1 MDFKTKSTNR
11 SLIHSIAKYSTWK
24 PVGISERLNN
34 SGIYAQRAEWER
46 FVYFSLLSL
55 GVCFTVAGV
64 IFFFAFNWAELHKFV
79 KLGIVQGALAVCIGL
94 VLLSKIDQRIKDV
107 ALFGACVLV
116 GALFAVFGQ
125 IYQTGANAYDFFLGW
140 TVFTA
145 LWVFVSKYPPL
156 WLFFLVLI
164 NGTYLLYINQVSSSF
179 SFQDSYNVLF
189 AFNAVVIIALQWM
202 FVVGKITKLPSWLIR
217 IIALAAIY
225 FITVSLSI
233 CIVDKVGPEG
243 IIALL
248 LAVPVF
254 YLAIREAF
262 KTKDVFYLCII
273 PLSVIVVICSLIIRA
288 SGSNFGSGIF
298 LLLALFVIGSVS
310 FQIKQ
315 VIELNKKWNGTI

>member
-1 MDFKTKSTNR
+1 MCIR
-11 SLIHSIAKYSTWK
+11 
-24 PVGISERLNN
+24 NN
-34 SGIYAQRAEWER
+34 SGICAQRAEWER
-46 FVYFSLLSL
+46 FVYFSLLCL

-64 IFFFAFNWAELHKFV
+64 SFFFAFNWAELHKFV
-79 KLGIVQGALAVCIGL
+79 KLGIVQGALALCIGL

-107 ALFGACVLV
+107 ALFGACILA

-125 IYQTGANAYDFFLGW
+125 IYQTGANAYNFFLGW

-145 LWVFVSKYPPL
+145 LWVLVSKYPPL

-164 NGTYLLYINQVSSSF
+164 NGTFLLYINQVSSSF
-179 SFQDSYNVLF
+179 SFQDSYNILF
-189 AFNAVVIIALQWM
+189 AFNAAVIIALQWM
-202 FVVGKITKLPSWLIR
+202 FTAGKISRLPSWFTR

-233 CIVDKVGPEG
+233 CPEG
-243 IIALL
+243 IIALV

-273 PLSVIVVICSLIIRA
+273 PLSVIVIICSLIIRA
-288 SGSNFGSGIF
+288 SDTNFGSGIF